1 MRHERWMGVV
11 ALVAATGVVPA
22 VATGADDAGWYAG
35 AGIGRSDAKRPGSW
49 GAQSDVLLRAQGITS
64 LTTVQS
70 GDTGWKLFGG
80 YRYNEHL
87 GVEVSYARLG
97 KFSGTS
103 AVTAPAAGTGTGS
116 WDASAFGVAA
126 VGHLPVHENRVT
138 AIGKLGLAYTRLDVN
153 LAAARGATSIALNPS
168 ENRVGLMLGAG
179 LQFDLTRRFGVRAEY
194 DYYNSVGDGST
205 IGQTAVAVWSLS
217 GVFKF

>member
-1 MRHERWMGVV
+1 MRRERRILRT
-11 ALVAATGVVPA
+11 ALLVAMVVLPA
-22 VATGADDAGWYAG
+22 AAIGADPSPWYAG

-49 GAQSDVLLRAQGITS
+49 AGQSDVLLRAQGITS
-64 LTTVQS
+64 LTTVRS
-70 GDTGWKLFGG
+70 DDTGWKLFGG
-80 YRYNEHL
+80 YQFNENL

-103 AVTAPAAGTGTGS
+103 AVSAPAAGTGTGA

-126 VGHLPVHENRVT
+126 VGFLPVYENRVT
-138 AIGKLGLAYTRLDVN
+138 AIGKLGLAFTRLDVN
-153 LAAARGATSIALNPS
+153 LAAPRGGTMVVLNPS
-168 ENRVGLMLGAG
+168 ENRVGTLLGAG
-179 LQFDLTRRFGVRAEY
+179 AQIDLGKRFGIRAEY

-217 GVFKF
+217 GMFRF